1 MKSIAVKYF
10 TFQVNAS
17 AILFFIVLVKPYSTY
32 HMEVFFSILILAK
45 LGIAPCHVW
54 FIRVLSSLNW
64 ATFLWISIPQKLI
77 PLFILSLRVEI
88 RWFLRIVF
96 ISLAVSTLHAISQ
109 LKVKKVLAAS
119 SVFSLNWISIAMI
132 TSTSGWVLFFT
143 VYSLI
148 TLSVVICY
156 LQHSNLSGESNSLT
170 GLIVTLAI
178 IALSGL
184 PPRPL
189 FFIKLDLFVRGVGQN
204 LLAVSSVAIL
214 ASLMILYMYINT
226 VLQVIL
232 VSPSSKLLPQSTAV
246 GQYYYILLVLLF
258 ASLFILMVN

>member
-1 MKSIAVKYF
+1 M
-10 TFQVNAS
+10 
-17 AILFFIVLVKPYSTY
+17 
-32 HMEVFFSILILAK
+32 
-45 LGIAPCHVW
+45 
-54 FIRVLSSLNW
+54 
-64 ATFLWISIPQKLI
+64 
-77 PLFILSLRVEI
+77 
-88 RWFLRIVF
+88 
-96 ISLAVSTLHAISQ
+96 
-109 LKVKKVLAAS
+109 
-119 SVFSLNWISIAMI
+119 
-132 TSTSGWVLFFT
+132 
-143 VYSLI
+143 YSLI